1 MYLLPTGYFLVKR
14 VIAHMY
20 RRSSKDIDV
29 TKARTKAEREKF
41 ADLYEKKRA
50 WSHLFTTGF
59 LINLALFVA
68 GCYIVSVFMGQLEFA
83 AELASFDPFEI
94 LGVEQVRRF
103 QGIHTQGR
111 HQGRHRGRHW
121 GRKRRMRANGVCV
134 CVVVGGRPILVL

>member
-1 MYLLPTGYFLVKR
+1 LSLYLLPTGYFLVKR

-68 GCYIVSVFMGQLEFA
+68 GCYIVSVFLGQLEFA

-94 LGVEQVRRF
+94 LGVEEVRYKAF
-103 QGIHTQGR
+103 HT
-111 HQGRHRGRHW
+111 HRGRHW
-121 GRKRRMRANGVCV
+121 GRHWGRMEAGGANEGEWGRAC
-134 CVVVGGRPILVL
+134 GGG